1 MAQASAPSTQIKCQ
15 RCGAELQPDAI
26 YCDNCGQ
33 RTQLAQRRVR
43 IAIRLEIVFIA
54 LVCAMIIAFAWVQ
67 YYTQR

>member
-1 MAQASAPSTQIKCQ
+1 MARATTPSTQTKCQ
-15 RCGAELQPDAI
+15 RCGAELLPDAI